1 VGQKQKGFLS
11 PSLMI
16 QMPSLLSAYKR
27 KSKRKK
33 ESKKERKLAKKNA
46 RLVSVLE

>member
-33 ESKKERKLAKKNA
+33 EEAKKKVK
-46 RLVSVLE
+46 RKGS